1 MTIFATKP
9 KVLIMPKFEPGHKK
23 IGGSKPGAQ
32 YQFKGQLRQLLG
44 EYAIEHLPDYQQS
57 LEQLRLKDTSAYV
70 RAYNDLLKHILPAL
84 QSVSLDVGSTAQTS
98 FAQALLALSDR
109 AEGKT
114 EDKDK

>member
-9 KVLIMPKFEPGHKK
+9 KVLIMARFEPGHKK
-23 IGGSKPGAQ
+23 IGGNKNSPHA
-32 YQFKGQLRQLLG
+32 FKGPLRQLLG
-44 EYAIEHLPDYQQS
+44 EYAIEHLPDYQES
-57 LEQLRLKDTSAYV
+57 LEQLRMKDVSAYV

-98 FAQALLALSDR
+98 FAQALLSLSDR

>member
-9 KVLIMPKFEPGHKK
+9 KVLIMAFEKGHKK
-23 IGGSKPGAQ
+23 FGGSKPGAQ

-44 EYAIEHLPDYQQS
+44 EYAIEHLTDYQDS

-98 FAQALLALSDR
+98 FAQALLSLSDR